1 MTLSFGTDGV
11 RGIAHSEL
19 TTKYVQLFGRAASEE
34 FEGCSW
40 LVGRDTRE
48 SSLQLSKS
56 LANGLASTRGEVF
69 DLGVVPTPLV
79 AAASKIEEM
88 PAVMV
93 SASHN
98 IWSDNGLK
106 IFGPGGIKLSDNCQ
120 SSIEERL
127 KNLLE
132 TESEE
137 ISEQQATPYLEPDAD
152 YLRSL
157 VLSLE
162 GRDLRGQRIV
172 IDCANGAA
180 SQIAPE
186 VFLALKADLIV
197 INAEP
202 DGRNIN
208 AGCGSNQPRMLQEK
222 VLATKSDL
230 GLALDGDADR
240 LIAVSSDGAV
250 VDGDQ
255 MLCLFATDFASRD
268 LLESRAV
275 VVTVMSNMGLLRSM
289 AENNIRVEQ
298 TLVGDR
304 NVLAAM
310 NEQGIELGGEQS
322 GHIIFGKHSTTGDG
336 ILSGVLLADLMK
348 RRGGDTVAIA
358 ASAMK
363 RHPQVLINVAVS
375 GMRIDVEKVF
385 AQEIMNATSKLK
397 DTGRVLV
404 RASGTEPIVRVM
416 VEAETEETAT
426 SVAMALAHE
435 IENHVIGPPA

>member
-1 MTLSFGTDGV
+1 
-11 RGIAHSEL
+11 L
-19 TTKYVQLFGRAASEE
+19 T
-34 FEGCSW
+34 
-40 LVGRDTRE
+40 
-48 SSLQLSKS
+48 
-56 LANGLASTRGEVF
+56 
-69 DLGVVPTPLV
+69 
-79 AAASKIEEM
+79 
-88 PAVMV
+88 
-93 SASHN
+93 
-98 IWSDNGLK
+98 
-106 IFGPGGIKLSDNCQ
+106 
-120 SSIEERL
+120 
-127 KNLLE
+127 
-132 TESEE
+132 
-137 ISEQQATPYLEPDAD
+137 
-152 YLRSL
+152 SL
-157 VLSLE
+157 VSSLE
-162 GRDLRGQRIV
+162 GRDLKGQRIV

-180 SQIAPE
+180 SQIAPK

-202 DGRNIN
+202 NGRNIN

-222 VLATKSDL
+222 VLATKADL

-268 LLESRAV
+268 LLQSQAV
-275 VVTVMSNMGLLRSM
+275 VVTVMSNMGLLRAM
-289 AENNIRVEQ
+289 AQNNIRVEQ

-363 RHPQVLINVAVS
+363 QHPQVLINVAVA
-375 GMRIDVEKVF
+375 GTRIDVEKVF
-385 AQEIMNATSKLK
+385 AQEIVNATSKLN

-416 VEAETEETAT
+416 VEAETKETAT
-426 SVAMALAHE
+426 SVAAALAHE
-435 IENHVIGPPA
+435 IETHVIGPPPKSEY

>member
-172 IDCANGAA
+172 IDCANGAGYK
-180 SQIAPE
+180 SGPK
-186 VFLALKADLIV
+186 LLKSLKANV
-197 INAEP
+197 IAVGVNP
-202 DGRNIN
+202 NGLNIN
-208 AGCGSNQPRMLQEK
+208 KKCGSTFPKKIQSLVK
-222 VLATKSDL
+222 KHKAHIGIS
-230 GLALDGDADR
+230 LDGDADR
-240 LIAVSSDGAV
+240 VIMCDENCNII
-250 VDGDQ
+250 DGDQ
-255 MLCLFATDFASRD
+255 NKSL
-268 LLESRAV
+268 
-275 VVTVMSNMGLLRSM
+275 
-289 AENNIRVEQ
+289 
-298 TLVGDR
+298 TLKIGTTYEFD
-304 NVLAAM
+304 
-310 NEQGIELGGEQS
+310 
-322 GHIIFGKHSTTGDG
+322 HSTSHPLRFSTTSDGTHGGGAEYTTGVTTS
-336 ILSGVLLADLMK
+336 SGS
-348 RRGGDTVAIA
+348 TVIE
-358 ASAMK
+358 
-363 RHPQVLINVAVS
+363 V
-375 GMRIDVEKVF
+375 
-385 AQEIMNATSKLK
+385 NAN
-397 DTGRVLV
+397 
-404 RASGTEPIVRVM
+404 
-416 VEAETEETAT
+416 TAT
-426 SVAMALAHE
+426 SLYYYCSIHSGMGGTITVTE
-435 IENHVIGPPA
+435 